1 MLWDT
6 TDEET
11 RSLYNA
17 VIKYGDTKEM
27 SKAMSPL
34 DPMVMKVHIEE
45 MVFELRHEKATLP

>member
-1 MLWDT
+1 MVWDT

-34 DPMVMKVHIEE
+34 DLMVREVPIEE
-45 MVFELRHEKATLP
+45 MYLS